1 MSLTIKRLGDN
12 MAWNEPGSGK
22 DKDPW
27 AGGNGGKGPGQQPPD
42 LDKLIIDLQNKF
54 KKVLGGKNFGGGNG
68 QAPMGTGG
76 GRFSIGLIAA
86 VVVAI
91 YILSG
96 IFIVKPAE
104 RAAVTQF
111 GKFVKEVGPGPH
123 WLPPI
128 IRAKRVVNVEQVHAS
143 RHRNRMLTEDENIV
157 FVEITVQYK
166 VGNLENYLYNVVDPV
181 YSLEEATDSAV
192 RQVVGVSTLDE
203 ILTEQ
208 RAKIRDDIR
217 TQLEQTLMLYRT
229 GLMITDVAMQPA
241 RAPDEVKE
249 AFDDAIKAQEDE
261 QRMIN
266 QANAYR
272 MRIIPTAQGHA
283 ERLLAD
289 ARAYA
294 RSIELKADAD
304 VERFELIL
312 PEYKKAPGVTRRR
325 MYLDTMQE
333 VFSHINKV
341 VVDNESGNNVFY
353 LPLDQILKETNKTA
367 VVEPAQ
373 SYSSSAATQSSSAAT
388 KQYGSTNSR
397 TNNDARSRERTTR

>member
-1 MSLTIKRLGDN
+1 
-12 MAWNEPGSGK
+12 MAWNEPGNGK
-22 DKDPW
+22 SNDPW
-27 AGGNGGKGPGQQPPD
+27 SGGGKGPGQQPPD
-42 LDKLIIDLQNKF
+42 LDKLIVELQNKF
-54 KKVLGGKNFGGGNG
+54 KKAMGGKGGNGGNG
-68 QAPMGTGG
+68 QAPFGKGPGG
-76 GRFSIGLIAA
+76 SIGVGLILG
-86 VVVAI
+86 VLFAI
-91 YILSG
+91 YLLSG

-128 IRAKRVVNVEQVHAS
+128 IRAKKVVNVEQVHAS

-157 FVEITVQYK
+157 FVEMTVQYK

-192 RQVVGVSTLDE
+192 RQVVGISTLDE

-208 RAKIRDDIR
+208 RAKIRDEIR
-217 TQLEQTLMLYRT
+217 TQLEQTLELYET

-272 MRIIPTAQGHA
+272 MRVIPTAEGHA

-312 PEYKKAPGVTRRR
+312 PEYKKAPSVTRKR
-325 MYLDTMQE
+325 MYLDTMQD

-341 VVDNESGNNVFY
+341 VVDNEGGNNVFY
-353 LPLDQILKETNKTA
+353 LPLDQILKEQNKT
-367 VVEPAQ
+367 VTVTPPQ
-373 SYSSSAATQSSSAAT
+373 NYSSSSASTSPSSNQS
-388 KQYGSTNSR
+388 QYGNTSTSR
-397 TNNDARSRERTTR
+397 NNNDARSRERTTR

>member
-1 MSLTIKRLGDN
+1 

-27 AGGNGGKGPGQQPPD
+27 SGGNGGKRPQQQPPD
-42 LDKLIIDLQNKF
+42 LDKLIAELQNKF
-54 KKVLGGKNFGGGNG
+54 KKAMGGKNIGGPGQSSGGPSFG
-68 QAPMGTGG
+68 ASK
-76 GRFSIGLIAA
+76 FSVGLVLA
-86 VVVAI
+86 VLFVV
-91 YILSG
+91 YMLSG
-96 IFIVKPAE
+96 IYIVKPAE

-111 GKFVKEVGPGPH
+111 GRFIKEVGPGPH

-128 IRAKRVVNVEQVHAS
+128 IRSKRTVNVEEVHAS

-157 FVEITVQYK
+157 FVEMTVQYK
-166 VGNLENYLYNVVDPV
+166 VGNLENYLYNVVNPI

-208 RAKIRDDIR
+208 RAKIRDAIR
-217 TQLEQTLMLYRT
+217 RQLEQTLSLYKT

-241 RAPDEVKE
+241 RAPDEVKD

-261 QRMIN
+261 QRTIN

-272 MRIIPTAQGHA
+272 MRVIPVAEGHA
-283 ERLLAD
+283 ERISAD

-294 RSIELKADAD
+294 RSIELKANAD

-312 PEYKKAPGVTRRR
+312 PEYKKAPVVTRRR
-325 MYLDTMQE
+325 MYLDTMQD
-333 VFSHINKV
+333 VFGQINKIII
-341 VVDNESGNNVFY
+341 DSDGGSNVFY
-353 LPLDQILKETNKTA
+353 LPLDQILKETNKTT
-367 VVEPAQ
+367 VTPAQ
-373 SYSSSAATQSSSAAT
+373 TYSSTTATQQSGAVT
-388 KQYGSTNSR
+388 STNTNTNTNQYSR
-397 TNNDARSRERTTR
+397 SSTRTVTDARSRDRTR

>member
-1 MSLTIKRLGDN
+1 

-27 AGGNGGKGPGQQPPD
+27 SSGNGGKGPQQQPPD
-42 LDKLIIDLQNKF
+42 LDKVILELQNKF
-54 KKVLGGKNFGGGNG
+54 RKAMGGKKGGGDG
-68 QAPMGTGG
+68 QKPMGPTFGG
-76 GRFSIGLIAA
+76 GRFGIGAILA
-86 VVVAI
+86 VFVVI

-96 IFIVKPAE
+96 IYIVKPAE

-111 GKFVKEVGPGPH
+111 GRFVKTVGPGPH

-128 IRAKRVVNVEQVHAS
+128 IRSKRTVNVEEVHAS

-217 TQLEQTLMLYRT
+217 RQLEQTLSLYKT

-266 QANAYR
+266 PANAYR
-272 MRIIPTAQGHA
+272 MRIIPIAQGHA

-294 RSIELKADAD
+294 RSIELKANAD

-312 PEYKKAPGVTRRR
+312 PEYNKAKTVTRRR
-325 MYLDTMQE
+325 MYLDTMQD
-333 VFSHINKV
+333 VFSQINKI
-341 VVDNESGNNVFY
+341 VVDNEGGSNVFY
-353 LPLDQILKETNKTA
+353 LPLDQILKESNKATET
-367 VVEPAQ
+367 VTITPAQ
-373 SYSSSAATQSSSAAT
+373 TYSATSSTTTTQD
-388 KQYGSTNSR
+388 STSTQR
-397 TNNDARSRERTTR
+397 STSGRYDARSRERTGR